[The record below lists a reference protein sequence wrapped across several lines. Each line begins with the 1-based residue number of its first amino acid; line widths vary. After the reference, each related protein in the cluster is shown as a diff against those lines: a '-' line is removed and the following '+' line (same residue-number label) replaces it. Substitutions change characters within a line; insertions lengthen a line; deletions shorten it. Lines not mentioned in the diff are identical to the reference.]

1 MVTMTPERW
10 DSTSSYI
17 NVVLGDSD
25 SDLDA
30 MRARTKSEGLPDIAI
45 SSGVGHAL
53 TLLVRAART
62 RVALEVG
69 TLGGYSA
76 AWIARGL
83 DRDGRL
89 ITIEREPAYAAFAA
103 RELAGLSLGP
113 KIEVRQ
119 GDALAVL
126 GGLEEELGAES
137 LDFAFVDAD
146 KSQYLDYWRAIDPC
160 LKPGAIFVADNA
172 LGTGSWWIDELDH
185 PERRGV
191 HALNQALADH
201 PGYDTALFP
210 LREGLLVALKR

>member
-1 MVTMTPERW
+1 
-10 DSTSSYI
+10 
-17 NVVLGDSD
+17 
-25 SDLDA
+25 
-30 MRARTKSEGLPDIAI
+30 
-45 SSGVGHAL
+45 
-53 TLLVRAART
+53 
-62 RVALEVG
+62 VALEVG